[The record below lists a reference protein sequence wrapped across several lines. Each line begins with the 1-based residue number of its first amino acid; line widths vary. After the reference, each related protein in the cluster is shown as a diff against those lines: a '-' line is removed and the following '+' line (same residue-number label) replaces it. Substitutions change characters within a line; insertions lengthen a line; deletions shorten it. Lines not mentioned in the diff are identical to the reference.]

1 MRLSRRGRRRRIIV
15 SALALVALSWVI
27 GERACFDRE
36 AWRADYLQLR
46 AHLEASYANLLWVR
60 DVRGLDLVALD
71 QRTQRAL
78 DDAAT
83 DRQARRAL
91 EDFLAAFADGHLH
104 VDRVKL
110 SKRLERWWAEL
121 GRDDAAPV
129 PLDGET
135 APDVA
140 CAALGF
146 GERDG
151 DFDPALREADGFTR
165 LPTSDSVF
173 ATAVLERPGARWGLL
188 RIGSFDPRAYAPACL
203 RAWASYRGALTGPCE
218 EACRDAFLY
227 TAVPDQLLAE
237 LAAAIEQLVAAGIDR
252 LAVDVMGNGGG
263 SDWVDPAARMLS
275 TKTLPCPR
283 VAFLRHPHWSARLRA
298 RAAEVA
304 EDLQKPQPDGDR
316 ALLERARAR
325 LTALADEAEVPCDL
339 SRLWTDA
346 AAPGCSNLVA
356 GEYYACGVYEW
367 LAPGSLAGA
376 DARALLFEGLRYAY
390 TPGRYDGP
398 LVVLVD
404 GRTASAAEYFAAIL
418 RDGEAASIVGART
431 SGAGCGYTGG
441 GVPVV
446 LERSGLR
453 IRMPD
458 CQRLRRDGQNELA
471 GVTPDHPAPWRD
483 GDDAS
488 TRARALAATL
498 DSL

>member
-1 MRLSRRGRRRRIIV
+1 
-15 SALALVALSWVI
+15 
-27 GERACFDRE
+27 
-36 AWRADYLQLR
+36 LR

-129 PLDGET
+129 PLDGDT

-227 TAVPDQLLAE
+227 TAVPDQL
-237 LAAAIEQLVAAGIDR
+237 
-252 LAVDVMGNGGG
+252 
-263 SDWVDPAARMLS
+263 
-275 TKTLPCPR
+275 
-283 VAFLRHPHWSARLRA
+283 
-298 RAAEVA
+298 
-304 EDLQKPQPDGDR
+304 
-316 ALLERARAR
+316 
-325 LTALADEAEVPCDL
+325 
-339 SRLWTDA
+339 
-346 AAPGCSNLVA
+346 
-356 GEYYACGVYEW
+356 
-367 LAPGSLAGA
+367 
-376 DARALLFEGLRYAY
+376 
-390 TPGRYDGP
+390 
-398 LVVLVD
+398 
-404 GRTASAAEYFAAIL
+404 
-418 RDGEAASIVGART
+418 
-431 SGAGCGYTGG
+431 
-441 GVPVV
+441 
-446 LERSGLR
+446 
-453 IRMPD
+453 
-458 CQRLRRDGQNELA
+458 
-471 GVTPDHPAPWRD
+471 
-483 GDDAS
+483 
-488 TRARALAATL
+488 
-498 DSL
+498 